1 MNDHTTQPT
10 VLIVDDAADTLAMLS
25 DALGFEGMTP
35 IAASGGEKALSLVA
49 ELRPDMVLM
58 DAMMPGMD
66 GFEACRILKS
76 EMGFS
81 DLPVIF
87 MTGRNDSEHVVR
99 ALAAGGV
106 DFVAKPLVLTE
117 LLARMRVHLAN
128 ARKSRSARDALDST
142 GRRIVAVARNGAV
155 LWSTPQA
162 QELLTR
168 AGIRSDEGAPF
179 PWEIRTWI
187 GEQGGVPT
195 ADQGGFLH
203 ERFGKLIEFRL
214 MANPQDGETL
224 LRLIDRNAGS
234 QEERLA
240 RAFGLSLR
248 EAEVLMWITH
258 GKANKEIAEILDL
271 SPRTV
276 NKHLETIFEKLGIEN
291 RTAAATMSVRILW
304 E

>member
-1 MNDHTTQPT
+1 MNEVMAAPT
-10 VLIVDDAADTLAMLS
+10 VLIVDDALDTLAMLT
-25 DALGFEGMTP
+25 DALGFEGMRTVS
-35 IAASGGEKALSLVA
+35 ANESHKALSLIG
-49 ELRPDMVLM
+49 ELQPDIVLM

-66 GFEACRILKS
+66 GFEACRILKG
-76 EMGFS
+76 EMGCA

-87 MTGRNDSEHVVR
+87 MTGHNDSEHVVK
-99 ALAAGGV
+99 ALASGGV
-106 DFVAKPLVLTE
+106 DFVSKPIVLTE
-117 LLARMRVHLAN
+117 LVARMRVHLLN

-142 GRRIVAVARNGAV
+142 GRRIVAADRSGAV
-155 LWSTPQA
+155 LWATPQA

-168 AGIRSDEGAPF
+168 AGVRADEGATL
-179 PWEIRTWI
+179 PWEVRAWLQAQT
-187 GEQGGVPT
+187 GT
-195 ADQGGFLH
+195 ADQAGYLH
-203 ERFGKLIEFRL
+203 ERYGKLVEFRL
-214 MANPQDGETL
+214 MTAPQDEEML

-258 GKANKEIAEILDL
+258 GKSNKEIAEILDL

-276 NKHLETIFEKLGIEN
+276 NKHLEAIFEKLGIEN

-304 E
+304 D